1 VGRRGKLALADYTL
15 RLTSAT
21 FDEVLRL
28 TVAHRRQEAGYFMD
42 AANVVLSDRINRP
55 LARPRIDADPNAH
68 KIANLELM
76 LGHAEP
82 TNIVNLSS
90 SLSKGCI
97 SA

>member
-1 VGRRGKLALADYTL
+1 
-15 RLTSAT
+15 
-21 FDEVLRL
+21 
-28 TVAHRRQEAGYFMD
+28 MD